1 MNEFVILPQILLI
14 LVILVIG
21 VIIWAV
27 PVRLWIEAVSAGVR
41 VGLGD
46 LIGMRLRKVSPSAVI
61 RPLITATKAGLP
73 LTAKELEGHYLAGG
87 RGDRVVKALISAHK
101 ANIHLSFHSAAAVD
115 LAGREVLE
123 AVQMTADPKDIHQ
136 PRRT

>member
-21 VIIWAV
+21 VIIGAV

-46 LIGMRLRKVSPSAVI
+46 LIRMRLRKVSPSAVI

-73 LTAKELEGHYLAGG
+73 LTAKEPAAPYRARG
-87 RGDRVVKALISAHK
+87 RLRRGRKALGSP
-101 ANIHLSFHSAAAVD
+101 D
-115 LAGREVLE
+115 RGR
-123 AVQMTADPKDIHQ
+123 
-136 PRRT
+136 